1 MAIFTPEERSYFAA
15 FMSRNSAG
23 DEFLIGL
30 SDGET
35 KAFLDYRRR
44 AVLGTTARPGLM
56 AIRRIDAPE
65 LAPAHRHS
73 IPVP

>member
-23 DEFLIGL
+23 DEFLVGL

-35 KAFLDYRRR
+35 EAFLDYRRR
-44 AVLGTTARPGLM
+44 ALLGTTARPGLM
-56 AIRRIDAPE
+56 EHMALHAKHSQALHHLFAI
-65 LAPAHRHS
+65 
-73 IPVP
+73 